1 MNVIGERVT
10 VLGSSDPTQIG
21 ISGTAVMET
30 LNTLLL
36 DVGGRKLRLAKEGS
50 AFRLLPGGAILKGA
64 DIRGRL
70 EDRLGRRKR

>member
-50 AFRLLPGGAILKGA
+50 AFRLLPGGAILTGA